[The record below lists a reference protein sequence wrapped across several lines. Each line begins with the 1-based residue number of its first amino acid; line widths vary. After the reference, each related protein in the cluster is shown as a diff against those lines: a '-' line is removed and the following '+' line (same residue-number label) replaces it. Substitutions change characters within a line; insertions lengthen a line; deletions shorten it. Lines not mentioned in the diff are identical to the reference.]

1 MFGENYGTEAREG
14 NKSSQDYV
22 SRAMGSLFALK
33 RNKKIIIPVIIG
45 SIALVIVIVTVL
57 SANNGYKKLLNN
69 YYKAYESRDAD
80 LMYSS
85 VVAQYWIDY
94 MNKGFGDSAYESI
107 QDSMERELDQWNCG
121 EDIDITYEIKNE
133 RRATKEQLEDLEDNI
148 YNWYAYYVYDR
159 DEFSIADAYVLDIAF
174 TVKGDQKTRDLE
186 YSDGLLVIKENG
198 KWRIPRGSL
207 SNSFYKN

>member
-1 MFGENYGTEAREG
+1 MFGENYGTEAKKG

-22 SRAMGSLFALK
+22 GRAMGNFFALK

-45 SIALVIVIVTVL
+45 SIALVIIIVTVL

-174 TVKGDQKTRDLE
+174 TVKGDQKTRC
-186 YSDGLLVIKENG
+186 K
-198 KWRIPRGSL
+198 
-207 SNSFYKN
+207 